1 MPSDHKSVMIEIERE
16 RIKQN
21 LSVRDMCDGYGLQS
35 NNIYWYAAKRGRD
48 SRFSTVLAFAN
59 RVGLTLKLVKK

>member
-1 MPSDHKSVMIEIERE
+1 MPSDHKSIMVEIER
-16 RIKQN
+16 RRVKQGI
-21 LSVRDMCDGYGLQS
+21 SVRDMCQGLQS

-48 SRFSTVLAFAN
+48 SRFSTVQAFAA

>member
-1 MPSDHKSVMIEIERE
+1 MPSDHKSVMIQIERE
-16 RIKQN
+16 RIKQH
-21 LSVRDMCDGYGLQS
+21 LSVRDMCQGLQS

>member
-1 MPSDHKSVMIEIERE
+1 MIEIER
-16 RIKQN
+16 RRGKQN
-21 LSVRDMCDGYGLQS
+21 LSVRDMCQGMKSS
-35 NNIYWYAAKRGRD
+35 NMYWYAAKRGRD

>member
-1 MPSDHKSVMIEIERE
+1 MPSDHKSVMIQIERE
-16 RIKQN
+16 RIKQH
-21 LSVRDMCDGYGLQS
+21 LSVRDMCQGLRS
-35 NNIYWYAAKRGRD
+35 NNIYWYSAKRGRD